1 MDTIELDLPF
11 DHGFVDMVRT
21 KFKEG
26 AIVWPRMGAAGIDST
41 KSACY
46 GDTICQT
53 STVKS

>member
-26 AIVWPRMGAAGIDST
+26 AIVWPRMGAAGVDST

-46 GDTICQT
+46 GDTICQP
-53 STVKS
+53 SAVKP